1 MKPKCKTRV
10 LLHKF
15 GGGKKKMGPMLIVEA
30 VTFPSGEVTIA
41 HKWSGDG
48 NVSEKEMKAVLHHIL
63 DQKDDPFMALLSHYL
78 LTIL

>member
-1 MKPKCKTRV
+1 M

-48 NVSEKEMKAVLHHIL
+48 NVSEKEMKAITHHL
-63 DQKDDPFMALLSHYL
+63 MDQKDDAAQLFAHYL
-78 LTIL
+78 LSIL